1 MKKTQLSLFR
11 PFLMLAFVL
20 LMLAA
25 CKDNTTNPGDQSVA
39 ACEFSPA
46 GGIYDSSVDVLIS
59 CPTSGVSI
67 RYTTDGSEPNSA
79 SPLYAGPVHLA
90 VSSTLKAKAF
100 KQGWISSSTASADY
114 VLTSIAPPQIDPPG
128 GNYTSAQTVTVTC
141 ATAGAEIRY
150 TLDGSDPN
158 ENSSL
163 YTAPLTVAAS
173 MVMKARAFLAGKNP
187 SEVTQAVFTMRLP
200 DPIFSPAGGYYST
213 AQMVKI
219 SSGRRN
225 VRIHY
230 TTDGSAVTETSPL
243 YTYPI
248 NVPVNTVI
256 KAKAYQDGWEPSLE
270 VQEFYIIN
278 LADQMQLVPGGSF
291 HNGSSNVT
299 LSPYY
304 IGKREVT
311 ELEWVMVMVD
321 MPEIDQELPMTT
333 HDVEGVTYTMNWGKA
348 VIYCNLR
355 SILEGFTPC
364 YNYNNLG
371 VNPASWPD
379 GWDDSV
385 NHELLACD
393 WNANGYRLPTEM
405 EWMYA
410 ARGGSYS
417 QDLIY
422 SGSND
427 LDEVGWYVEN
437 GGDGVKPAGTKMPNQ
452 LGLYDMSGNLWEY
465 CWDIYHN
472 QYPTADV
479 TDPTGPV
486 SGPHRVMRGGSWNSD
501 ASNCTV
507 ARRFYS
513 LAALST
519 NFTGFRVARKA

>member
-1 MKKTQLSLFR
+1 
-11 PFLMLAFVL
+11 MLAFVL

-39 ACEFSPA
+39 SCEFSPA
-46 GGIYDSSVDVLIS
+46 GAIYDSSVHVLIS

-128 GNYTSAQTVTVTC
+128 GSYTSAQTVTVTC

-187 SEVTQAVFTMRLP
+187 SEVSQAVFTMRLP

-304 IGKREVT
+304 IGKRES
-311 ELEWVMVMVD
+311 L
-321 MPEIDQELPMTT
+321 
-333 HDVEGVTYTMNWGKA
+333 NW
-348 VIYCNLR
+348 
-355 SILEGFTPC
+355 
-364 YNYNNLG
+364 
-371 VNPASWPD
+371 
-379 GWDDSV
+379 
-385 NHELLACD
+385 
-393 WNANGYRLPTEM
+393 NG
-405 EWMYA
+405 
-410 ARGGSYS
+410 
-417 QDLIY
+417 
-422 SGSND
+422 
-427 LDEVGWYVEN
+427 
-437 GGDGVKPAGTKMPNQ
+437 
-452 LGLYDMSGNLWEY
+452 
-465 CWDIYHN
+465 
-472 QYPTADV
+472 
-479 TDPTGPV
+479 
-486 SGPHRVMRGGSWNSD
+486 
-501 ASNCTV
+501 
-507 ARRFYS
+507 
-513 LAALST
+513 
-519 NFTGFRVARKA
+519 